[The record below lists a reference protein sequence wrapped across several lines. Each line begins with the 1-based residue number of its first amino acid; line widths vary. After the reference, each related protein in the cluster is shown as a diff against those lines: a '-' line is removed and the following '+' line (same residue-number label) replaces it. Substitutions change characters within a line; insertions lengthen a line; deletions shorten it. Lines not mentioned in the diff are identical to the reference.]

1 MGDLELGGINI
12 EQVLLVVLIIVL
24 AVMIGKILSLYTTRF
39 LRKRMSLDHVKIIT
53 KGIYGFVFFIALMM
67 VLPIVGFSI
76 SGLAVAGGIF
86 AIVIG
91 FAAQSIVGNLISGIF
106 LIFERPVKIGDVVNI
121 DSTIG
126 QVEDIRIISTTI
138 RTFDG
143 HFVRIPNMTVFN
155 AKIINY
161 FVNKARRFEY
171 TVGIRYR
178 DDADSAL
185 KIIKETIEKHPFAL
199 KYPEPVMF
207 VDSLGDSS
215 VNINVKIWA
224 PFTEWYEVRKDLL
237 WKIKTGLEKNG
248 IIVPF
253 PQREVWFNNDLKI
266 ENTEKETQ
274 DI

>member
-1 MGDLELGGINI
+1 
-12 EQVLLVVLIIVL
+12 
-24 AVMIGKILSLYTTRF
+24 
-39 LRKRMSLDHVKIIT
+39 
-53 KGIYGFVFFIALMM
+53 
-67 VLPIVGFSI
+67 
-76 SGLAVAGGIF
+76 VAGGIF

-171 TVGIRYR
+171 TVGIRYM
-178 DDADSAL
+178 DDADNAL
-185 KIIKETIEKHPFAL
+185 KIIRETIEEHPFAL
-199 KYPEPVMF
+199 KYPEPVLF
-207 VDSLGDSS
+207 VDTLGDSS
-215 VNINVKIWA
+215 VNVNVKIWA
-224 PFTEWYEVRKDLL
+224 PFTEWYDVRKDLL
-237 WKIKTGLEKNG
+237 WKIKTRLEKNG
-248 IIVPF
+248 IMVPF
-253 PQREVWFNNDLKI
+253 PQREVWFRNELKMDDR
-266 ENTEKETQ
+266 N
-274 DI
+274 